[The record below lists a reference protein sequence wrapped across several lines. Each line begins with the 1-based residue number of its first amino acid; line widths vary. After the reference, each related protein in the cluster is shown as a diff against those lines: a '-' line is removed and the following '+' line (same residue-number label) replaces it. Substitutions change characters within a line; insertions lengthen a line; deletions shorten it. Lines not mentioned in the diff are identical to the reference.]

1 MPHPQHLTTCI
12 SSLPSEINHRIFSSF
27 SKQECLE
34 CMLVCRQWRKH
45 MATWSVDQWRS
56 IRLSNDD
63 LDQLS
68 PLLSLVGSSVR
79 HMVVVQPSQ
88 KSIIKVM
95 HSLIHLGMT
104 RLSTFSKYQ
113 WYYAMQLMYSSYFI
127 CSDCYWRQVWFGAI
141 QYIYNLCS
149 AHDTFTHWISSQSM
163 RHFRHFSLLS
173 QANSLFKFGSCSRIT
188 HKNYQINIMLEPSIL
203 TNQPLHQHRTTT
215 RYHACQ
221 SQDASFTT

>member
-1 MPHPQHLTTCI
+1 
-12 SSLPSEINHRIFSSF
+12 
-27 SKQECLE
+27 
-34 CMLVCRQWRKH
+34 MLVCRQWRKH

-104 RLSTFSKYQ
+104 HLSTFSKY
-113 WYYAMQLMYSSYFI
+113 
-127 CSDCYWRQVWFGAI
+127 
-141 QYIYNLCS
+141 
-149 AHDTFTHWISSQSM
+149 
-163 RHFRHFSLLS
+163 
-173 QANSLFKFGSCSRIT
+173 
-188 HKNYQINIMLEPSIL
+188 
-203 TNQPLHQHRTTT
+203 
-215 RYHACQ
+215 
-221 SQDASFTT
+221 